1 MRFEETTIIGFPDC
15 KKAFKQQFL
24 ANWAKHSSL
33 ESALTKLFSDI
44 DKKNAFSSFNRTG
57 NNFRVRKN
65 VNFG

>member
-57 NNFRVRKN
+57 NNF
-65 VNFG
+65 